1 MKKMLLASAV
11 VVAILGIGGCGD
23 SPKSVEELQKLSKEE
38 LDSMYKECKTKL
50 DEEAAML
57 MTTEK
62 GLKQLEEMEDKRKE
76 IEKAINKAR
85 GKDTSPFD
93 LFSDVWYGKIT
104 DDELAKFGDGNKD
117 FKKMVE
123 CGRIYIASKG
133 GLEEFNKPRPSAAER
148 YKNVGKDNW

>member
-1 MKKMLLASAV
+1 MLLASAV
-11 VVAILGIGGCGD
+11 VVAILGISGCGD
-23 SPKSVEELQKLSKEE
+23 SPKSIEELQKLSKEE

-57 MTTEK
+57 MKTEK
-62 GLKQLEEMEDKRKE
+62 GLEQLGEMEDKRKE

-85 GKDTSPFD
+85 GTSIIPFG
-93 LFSDVWYGKIT
+93 YGWHGTIT
-104 DDELAKFGDGNKD
+104 DDELAKFGDGND
-117 FKKMVE
+117 NFKKIVE